1 MANKGLLTLFLSFLS
16 FISLKNIHFLGEL
29 IGILLSIIPNSAK
42 NITKVNLQICFPN
55 KGDQEIKFLTRES
68 LKETSKNLLESG
80 KSWITYPKTG
90 VSSIIKVEGMKLVS
104 ESLIQDKGVILFTS
118 HLGNIEILISFL
130 AENFKCTIPYTPAK
144 IDALDDLMKQAR
156 LSMGA
161 EMVRADSG
169 GVKSALKALSG
180 GEVIIMASD
189 QVPKKNNG
197 IISNFFGIPAL
208 SVSLISSLAIRTKS
222 PCHSVSCIR
231 LKRGKG
237 YRIIF
242 SERLDKLNIL
252 DLQEGVNLMNA
263 ELEECIMKAPEQ
275 YAWEYKRFK
284 HSKFKNPY

>member
-1 MANKGLLTLFLSFLS
+1 MANKGLLTLFLNFLS

-42 NITKVNLQICFPN
+42 NTTKVNLQICFTN
-55 KGDQEIKFLTRES
+55 KSDKEIKFLTRES

-90 VSSIIKVEGMKLVS
+90 VSRIIKAEGMKLVS

-130 AENFKCTIPYTPAK
+130 SENFKCTIPYKPAK
-144 IDALDDLMKQAR
+144 INAIDDLIKQAR
-156 LSMGA
+156 SLMGA
-161 EMVRADSG
+161 EMVKADSG
-169 GVKSALKALSG
+169 GVKSALSALNR
-180 GEVIIMASD
+180 GEILIMASD
-189 QVPKKNNG
+189 QVPKKSNG
-197 IISNFFGIPAL
+197 IISNFFGTPAL

-231 LKRGKG
+231 LKKGKG

-242 SERLDKLNIL
+242 SERLEKLNTL
-252 DLQEGVNLMNA
+252 DVQQGVNLMNT

-284 HSKFKNPY
+284 HSNFKNPY

>member
-1 MANKGLLTLFLSFLS
+1 MAKKSLLTLFLSFLS

-90 VSSIIKVEGMKLVS
+90 VSSIVKVEGMKLVS

-284 HSKFKNPY
+284 HSKFENPY